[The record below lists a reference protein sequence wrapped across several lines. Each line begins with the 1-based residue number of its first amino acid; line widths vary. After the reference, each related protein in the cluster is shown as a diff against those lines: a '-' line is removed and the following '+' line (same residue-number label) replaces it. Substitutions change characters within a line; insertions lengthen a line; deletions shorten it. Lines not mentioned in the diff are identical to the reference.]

1 MWANFVD
8 SYFHIRDAV
17 FIFVTSIVDI
27 FDDTLADIVERADST
42 ILDIV
47 AISLPNS
54 LMQYNLLQIMT
65 GAFVPI
71 LLVIWLIKLF
81 V

>member
-8 SYFHIRDAV
+8 SYFRIRDAV
-17 FIFVTSIVDI
+17 FMFVTSIVDV

-47 AISLPNS
+47 AISLPDS
-54 LMQYNLLQIMT
+54 FMQYNLLQIMT

>member
-8 SYFHIRDAV
+8 SYFRIRDAV
-17 FIFVTSIVDI
+17 FMFVTSIVDI

-47 AISLPNS
+47 AISLPDS
-54 LMQYNLLQIMT
+54 FMQYNLLQIMT